1 MKQIEEIDSLLNIYK
16 FGSHVYGS
24 NDENSDE
31 DYIVVAREYFPAKD
45 VNLHVF
51 TVNQFQ
57 DLLNDC
63 DIQMLECFF
72 LLDPKCIIKELHKF
86 DFTLDKSKLRTAIST
101 IASNSWVKGKKKLT
115 VMGDYDVRLAIK
127 STFHSLRILD
137 LGIQIA
143 REGKII
149 DYSSSNF
156 ILDDLKRLAKEFQ
169 HGELW
174 QKIDEKYRK
183 TFNSRSSEF
192 KALAPKDI
200 KEINQKEELKKV
212 LNKHGIKNDILAD
225 DIFALFK

>member
-1 MKQIEEIDSLLNIYK
+1 MEDNESILNIYK
-16 FGSHVYGS
+16 FGSHVYGT

-31 DYIVVAREYFPAKD
+31 DYIVVAKEYFESKD
-45 VNLHVF
+45 INLHVF

-57 DLLNDC
+57 DQLNNC
-63 DIQMLECFF
+63 DIQMLECYF
-72 LLDPKCIIKELHKF
+72 LTDLHILKEFHKF
-86 DFTLDKSKLRTAIST
+86 NFILDKSKLRTAIST
-101 IASNSWVKGKKKLT
+101 ISSNSWVKGKKKLT

-127 STFHSLRILD
+127 SVFHSLRILD

-143 REGKII
+143 REGRII

-156 ILDDLKRLAKEFQ
+156 ILDDLKRLANQFQ

-183 TFNSRSSEF
+183 IFNSRSSEF
-192 KALAPKDI
+192 KALAPKDM

-212 LNKHGIKNDILAD
+212 LNKHGVKNDILTD
-225 DIFALFK
+225 EILSLFK